1 MNMDNESQEKPEEV
15 NDMKKITINEN
26 QKGFLFRN
34 GRFVKLLNAGK
45 YALYGDREVEVVSL
59 REPIASARCELPTLL
74 ANPEIARQAS
84 VIEVADQQLALH
96 IVDGNYENILPKGR
110 YAFWSVTNR
119 HEFQLVDISTPE
131 VSVDIPQHLIA
142 RLPSS
147 ICIKVEVAPYQKA
160 RLYFDQKL
168 IRILDAGVYYFWKN
182 NVQVDVS
189 LVDTRLIK
197 MEITGQ
203 EILTQDKVSLRINF
217 VCNYRITDYVRTLTE
232 IDDYTEQIHIAAQ
245 LAMRDYVGKQRL
257 DDILESKDEMSKYVF
272 SRLKAK
278 EKDFYVEITD
288 AGVKDIILPGEIR
301 SIMNTVLVAEKRA
314 QANVITRREEVA
326 SIRSLLNTAKLMEEN
341 QTLYKLKEL
350 EFVEHICEKV
360 GNINLNGNGDVLS
373 QLMRLLHTET
383 AS

>member
-326 SIRSLLNTAKLMEEN
+326 STRSLLNTAKLMEEN